1 MQSALLGYP
10 NPSHFGTNRRTFLLK
25 TIINRFLNAKT
36 FLRFKSFHFQLKRE
50 HILSDIPGS
59 PESQRLF
66 GAKEEQRRCGRLFFN
81 EKVGAS
87 KACSD
92 VVGMTGFEPAALC
105 SQSRCAT
112 KLRYIPIVL
121 NYILY
126 AAGSLRPSRLLR
138 HSAVTK
144 IVLQF

>member
-1 MQSALLGYP
+1 M
-10 NPSHFGTNRRTFLLK
+10 NRAIH
-25 TIINRFLNAKT
+25 TISIMVYRKVNLSDWSFEP

-50 HILSDIPGS
+50 YILSDIPGS

-92 VVGMTGFEPAALC
+92 VVGMTGYSRFASCLLDDRFALLAVPV
-105 SQSRCAT
+105 CAPT
-112 KLRYIPIVL
+112 SLKTIINRF
-121 NYILY
+121 LY
-126 AAGSLRPSRLLR
+126 ARCLLE
-138 HSAVTK
+138 VQ
-144 IVLQF
+144 ILPVLCIKKRNLTL